1 MWGRQ
6 MGYGNTGHMESQKE
20 IFGDIEG
27 LLENQGRPVIGLLG
41 VSGDPNSKLGGALE
55 KDRGHKEDLVGHEV
69 TWGNMGT

>member
-1 MWGRQ
+1 MATQGIWRA
-6 MGYGNTGHMESQKE
+6 ESTYLGTWRDFWRIK
-20 IFGDIEG
+20 GD
-27 LLENQGRPVIGLLG
+27 LG